1 MKSKDPVAE
10 LLRGVLVASG
20 KTDKIGPV
28 LRAYYSDQEQ
38 EAQSESYLKTKV
50 VATMLDLHPKSILRY
65 GRDNV
70 LHPVRRS
77 ARCLRWKK
85 SEVERLMREGAG
97 VMQ

>member
-10 LLRGVLVASG
+10 LLRGALVASG
-20 KTDKIGPV
+20 RTDKIGPV
-28 LRAYYSDQEQ
+28 LRAYFADQEN
-38 EAQSESYLKTKV
+38 EATSESYLKTKV
-50 VATMLDLHPKSILRY
+50 VASMMDSHPKTILRY
-65 GRDNV
+65 GRENV

-85 SEVERLMREGAG
+85 SEVERLMREGVG